1 MKKHLTLVLAVSA
14 LLLAILAALI
24 LIYQRVN
31 PAAPLEYTQHEY
43 TPARADLAPGDTL
56 ICSPTLTIRAAG
68 RIDILRSYWNVDTGA
83 DAVLCSGVPAPIIQL
98 SRNRPRGIL
107 NNFRGGASVSLPVP
121 NLPPGHYLLLSSA
134 SGPGRGQSDY
144 QVAFRVTKPCD

>member
-1 MKKHLTLVLAVSA
+1 MKRTLTIVLAVLA
-14 LLLAILAALI
+14 LLLAIFSALI

-43 TPARADLAPGDTL
+43 AAARTELAPGETL
-56 ICSPTLTIRAAG
+56 VYSPTLTIRAAG
-68 RIDILRSYWNVDTGA
+68 RIDILRSFWNADKGS
-83 DAVLCSGVPAPIIQL
+83 DAVLCSGQPAPIIQI
-98 SRNRPRGIL
+98 SRNRPRGVL
-107 NNFRGGASVSLPVP
+107 NNFRGGAVVSIPVP

-144 QVAFRVTKPCD
+144 QVAFRVTKPC